1 MYKEVYNNNM
11 NEYRELK
18 KLKSFLIEKK
28 DSIIVDDNK
37 YVVGAFAFD
46 NRGRL
51 LSKGTNS
58 FVKTHP
64 RQKKYADCVGLKY
77 KIYLHAEVSAII
89 KANAK
94 IDTLI
99 VARILQH
106 TNETALAKPCPVC
119 CEAIRQAGIKK
130 VYFTNKNGELV
141 LLEQKWLQ

>member
-1 MYKEVYNNNM
+1 M
-11 NEYRELK
+11 NEYRALN
-18 KLKSFLIEKK
+18 KLKSFLVEKK

-46 NRGRL
+46 HKGML
-51 LSKGTNS
+51 LSKATNS

-64 RQKKYADCVGLKY
+64 RQKILADSVGLVH

-106 TNETALAKPCPVC
+106 TNKTAMARPCPVC

-130 VYFTNKNGELV
+130 VYFTNKDGELV
-141 LLEQKWLQ
+141 LLKI